1 MRSLILALLLTTSL
15 FADGPA
21 DNVPDKVRPIP
32 PEGIQVPDDKKK
44 ALLDQAAE
52 IDKQLM
58 AVASQT
64 HATDRA
70 RVSVITRAVRMTV
83 EDGMFYSDKEVDQA
97 ATLLKIAES
106 KLGELKSGLT
116 GAGLLIGA
124 PVADDKPR
132 AVASGFISKIDGSV
146 QPFGLVL
153 PPQKQRSGKPMRLDV
168 WLHGRGE
175 KVSEVAFLHQRMNSV
190 GDVAPENTIVLHPY
204 GRYCNAF
211 KFAGEIDVLEA
222 IEHVKRTFVIDEDR
236 ISIRGFSMGGAGCW
250 QMAVHYPVCGWQPLP
265 VRASAKLDSS

>member
-1 MRSLILALLLTTSL
+1 M
-15 FADGPA
+15 ADE
-21 DNVPDKVRPIP
+21 KP
-32 PEGIQVPDDKKK
+32 PRGCERVYLQDRWLCPTVWIST
-44 ALLDQAAE
+44 AAPE
-52 IDKQLM
+52 
-58 AVASQT
+58 
-64 HATDRA
+64 AT
-70 RVSVITRAVRMTV
+70 I
-83 EDGMFYSDKEVDQA
+83 
-97 ATLLKIAES
+97 
-106 KLGELKSGLT
+106 
-116 GAGLLIGA
+116 
-124 PVADDKPR
+124 
-132 AVASGFISKIDGSV
+132 
-146 QPFGLVL
+146 
-153 PPQKQRSGKPMRLDV
+153 GKPMRLDV

-250 QMAVHYPVCGWQPLP
+250 QMAVHYPGMWMAATR